1 MNRDPQHDS
10 RRACGA
16 AAWTLILAMA
26 MSAQA
31 GELVVAPRGSP
42 RMCQEYAAAINTRRV
57 VPPDTPLAC
66 DRGLWEDPVF
76 SPGAKRVLIPPEDMA
91 RVLLEAAAMQHSN
104 DRADMWSQL
113 NDNVPPQLK
122 KPESA
127 RLIAEMGL
135 AFRQAY
141 RFDPWID
148 IDNDGVAEDVALVGY
163 YGMPCGTQTQNAQEI
178 TKVSLVV
185 LRPSGG
191 VDIERTLKIYEP
203 GRWARWEIHS
213 SAVNAGLKPPPLEF
227 RWSDMFSVFR
237 YQDAVHFDRRGIRY
251 PESRRTQVIYAVFK
265 ATPAGVEKICELSV
279 QPTKDP

>member
-1 MNRDPQHDS
+1 MNRDLQHDS

-31 GELVVAPRGSP
+31 GELVVAPRESP

-91 RVLLEAAAMQHSN
+91 RVLLEAAAMQDSN
-104 DRADMWSQL
+104 DRADMWAQL
-113 NDNVPPQLK
+113 NENVPPQLK
-122 KPESA
+122 RPESV
-127 RLIAEMGL
+127 RRIAEMGL

-163 YGMPCGTQTQNAQEI
+163 YGQHCGTQTQNAQEI
-178 TKVSLVV
+178 TNVSMVV

-213 SAVNAGLKPPPLEF
+213 SAVTAGLKPPPLEF

-237 YQDAVHFDRRGIRY
+237 YRDAVYFDRRGIRY
-251 PESRRTQVIYAVFK
+251 TDSRPTQVIYAVFK